1 MAQRRPD
8 PDELL
13 RNVQRAEEQAERGKL
28 KVFLGASAGVGKTY
42 SMLSEAHE
50 ELTRGRDVVIGYVE
64 THGRKETDALTV
76 GLEQIPLKIIE
87 HKGVKLKEFDIDL
100 ALKRRPQLLLVDEL
114 AHTNAPGCRHPKRY
128 LDVEELL
135 RSGIDVYT
143 SINIQ
148 HLESLNDVVA
158 QITGIMVRETIP
170 DSIFDLADEVELVD
184 IPPKTLIQRLKEG
197 KVYVPEQVE
206 RAMDGFFKEGNLIA
220 LRELAL
226 RRTADRVDA
235 QMESYRS
242 EQSIQGLWAA
252 RERILVCIAPNKLS
266 TRLVRVARRMSESL
280 HAGVLCVYVE
290 SDRQSHR
297 SPQDRASVQQ
307 ALHLAEELNME
318 VVLLSGHDIVSEV
331 LHLAQRRNVTQIVVG
346 KPIKARW
353 RELIMG
359 SVVDELVR
367 NSGDINI
374 HVITGEKT
382 GEAPPM
388 QISRK
393 RSGTPRSYAMT
404 VAFVAFA
411 TAFGFLIYS
420 PQRPYSS
427 DIVMIYVLGSAFI
440 SSRYGQEEAILGSL
454 LSVMSYDFFFV
465 KPRFSFSIEEPGN
478 LFTFAVMFGV
488 SILIG
493 TLSQRMRANAESA
506 SRRERRTAALYA
518 LSRQL
523 VKSRSKKEISKAMAM
538 SVHDILEF
546 ESVVMLPDDS
556 GRLMPSGWSGH
567 DDHRPV
573 FDPAVAEWAFKHG
586 EPAGKGTTT
595 LPGSEALYLPLKGSG
610 DPVGVLVVLPKGEE
624 VIEVSQMDLL
634 QSLGNQSALA
644 LERANLAKESH
655 NIRLQVESER
665 LRNTLLSS
673 VSHDLRTPLT
683 SIAGAAS
690 TLLNAPLGS
699 EQQKELATTIYEE
712 SDRLNRLVR
721 NLLDMT
727 RLESGELQLNREWE
741 SAEELVGSAVRR
753 TEDILAKHEVA
764 VTVERDL
771 PLLKVDGPLI
781 EQVLINLLENAARH
795 SPNGTKVEVKATRSG
810 GFVRFEISD
819 NGPGVPTGEEELIF
833 EKFHRG
839 KSAASGGFGL
849 GLAIC
854 RGVLKAHG
862 SQIWARHRPNGGAQ
876 FVFELKADEPPN
888 VKSDE

>member
-13 RNVQRAEEQAERGKL
+13 KTVQRAEEQAERGKL
-28 KVFLGASAGVGKTY
+28 KVFLGSSAGVGKTY
-42 SMLSEAHE
+42 AMLSQAHE
-50 ELTRGRDVVIGYVE
+50 ELNRGVDVVIGYVE
-64 THGRKETDALTV
+64 THGRKETEALV
-76 GLEQIPLKIIE
+76 QGLERLPMKEIE
-87 HKGVKLKEFDIDL
+87 HKGVILKEFDIDL
-100 ALKRRPQLLLVDEL
+100 ALKRHPQLLLVDEL
-114 AHTNAPGCRHPKRY
+114 AHTNAPGSRHPKRY
-128 LDVEELL
+128 LDVEELI

-148 HLESLNDVVA
+148 HLESLNDIVA
-158 QITGIMVRETIP
+158 QITGVQVRETIP
-170 DSIFDLADEVELVD
+170 DSVFDFADDVELID
-184 IPPKTLIQRLKEG
+184 IPAKALIQRLKEG
-197 KVYVPEQVE
+197 KVYVTEQIDH
-206 RAMDGFFKEGNLIA
+206 AIQGFFREGNLTA
-220 LRELAL
+220 LRELSL

-235 QMESYRS
+235 QMEHYRS
-242 EQSIQGLWAA
+242 EQAIQGLWPA

-266 TRLVRVARRMSESL
+266 SRLVRVARRMSESL
-280 HAGVLCVYVE
+280 HADVLAVYVE

-297 SPQDRASVQQ
+297 SAEDRAAVQQ

-318 VVLLSGHDIVSEV
+318 IVMLSGHDIVGEV
-331 LHLAQRRNVTQIVVG
+331 LHLANKRNVTQIVVG

-353 RELIMG
+353 KEILAG

-382 GEAPPM
+382 GEAPA
-388 QISRK
+388 INITRK
-393 RSGTPRSYAMT
+393 RSGTPKTYSAT
-404 VAFVAFA
+404 VAIVALA
-411 TAFGFLIYS
+411 TALCFVMYQRLSQPNLI
-420 PQRPYSS
+420 
-427 DIVMIYVLGSAFI
+427 MIYLLSSAVI
-440 SSRYGQEEAILGSL
+440 SSKFGLEEAVLGSL
-454 LSVMSYDFFFV
+454 LSVACFDFFFV
-465 KPRFSFSIEEPGN
+465 QPRFSFSIEQPGYI
-478 LFTFAVMFGV
+478 FTFAVMFGV
-488 SILIG
+488 SMLIG
-493 TLSQRMRANAESA
+493 TLAQRMRANADSA

-523 VKSRSKKEISKAMAM
+523 VKSRSKKEISKATAA
-538 SVHDILEF
+538 SVLDILEF
-546 ESVVMLPDDS
+546 ESVVLLPDDT
-556 GRLMPSGWSGH
+556 GHLMPSSWASKGG
-567 DDHRPV
+567 DRPN
-573 FDPAVAEWAFKHG
+573 FDVAVAEWALKHG

-595 LPGSEALYLPLKGSG
+595 LPGSDGLYLPLKGSG
-610 DPVGVLVVLPKGEE
+610 DAVGILAVKPKDEDTVE
-624 VIEVSQMDLL
+624 LYQMDLL
-634 QSLGNQSALA
+634 QSLGNQAALA

-690 TLLNAPLGS
+690 TLLNSAPNP
-699 EQQKELATTIYEE
+699 EQQRELATTIYEE

-727 RLESGELQLNREWE
+727 RLESGELNLNWEWE

-753 TEDILAKHEVA
+753 TEEVLAKHKLNLNIEK
-764 VTVERDL
+764 DL
-771 PLLKVDGPLI
+771 PLLKVDGPMI
-781 EQVLINLLENAARH
+781 EQVLINLLENAGRH
-795 SPNGTKVEVKATRSG
+795 SPEGSKVEVKVSKSG

-819 NGPGVPTGEEELIF
+819 NGPGVATGDEEAIF

-839 KSAASGGFGL
+839 KQAAPAGFGL

-862 SQIWARHRPNGGAQ
+862 SQIWARKAPGGGAL
-876 FVFELKADEPPN
+876 FVFELKADASPEVN
-888 VKSDE
+888 SDK